1 MNVSDNTASTPDDKT
16 PLQPMKPTDILDAM
30 FSLYL
35 RHFRLFLGISAVY
48 FVAMLVFNFTLF
60 GWIFYTLSN
69 TPLGLGHASARWGTA
84 IVILFVIVVPTIVF
98 VTLLVTGGLIFA
110 SARCYLGEQTT
121 FSVALQHVLRRFF
134 PYFGSSLLWGL
145 AVGAFPFA
153 IYLAVSLLWGLI
165 VGVLATTLIGIPFAI
180 YFAVLWY
187 FYSVAVL
194 VEDKPIMQSF
204 RRSKELVKGT
214 WWRVFGI
221 LLAIY
226 LLIFMVNFILN
237 GSLGLILSLV
247 GGAQGVDILE
257 LMRQIFLGGTSIE
270 SSNILLF
277 SLIRNFI
284 NLAVT
289 TFLLPLGIIGT
300 VLLYYDLRI
309 RKEGFDIE
317 RMATHVDTEQET
329 PVNGV

>member
-1 MNVSDNTASTPDDKT
+1 MNVSDNTVSTPDVKT

-48 FVAMLVFNFTLF
+48 FVTMLVFNFTLF

-69 TPLGLGHASARWGTA
+69 VPLGLRHASLGWETA
-84 IVILFVIVVPTIVF
+84 IVILFVVAVPAIVV

-121 FSVALQHVLRRFF
+121 FSITLQHVLRRFL

-145 AVGAFPFA
+145 VVGALV
-153 IYLAVSLLWGLI
+153 I
-165 VGVLATTLIGIPFAI
+165 TLIGIPFAI